1 MTIDIT
7 TGRPVENDLAEAVAA
22 LAVGRAVVLIDDESD
37 TGDLVVAAARA
48 TTALLAFTVR
58 HSSGFVE
65 VAMDAETCHRLR
77 LPAASEN
84 GDRQRVSVDLRG
96 AGTGISAA
104 DRAATVAALAHPD
117 RTHDEFTR
125 PGHVVPLLAT
135 DGRGEAAVRLAQLAG
150 LSPAAALAGVVSPAR
165 PAEMADRAELL
176 AFAAEHGLPAVTVAN
191 LQTHSL
197 ATEPAVARAATV
209 DLPTDGGP
217 FDVLGYRGVR
227 DGATHVAL
235 CAGDLA
241 GPGTVPLHVHREC
254 LSGDVLRSTACRCGA
269 ALADAMTAV
278 KEEGR
283 GVIVYLRPAGSVRAC
298 GLFEVDE
305 DVAAT
310 GATVIGILRDLG
322 VERVRALDVSG
333 ALAALLPAG
342 GIALDDVEHR
352 ALVG

>member
-7 TGRPVENDLAEAVAA
+7 TRRPVEIDLAGAVAA
-22 LAVGRAVVLIDDESD
+22 LAAGRAVVVIDENAD
-37 TGDLVVAAARA
+37 TGDLVVGAAAA
-48 TTALLAFTVR
+48 TTAAIAFTVR
-58 HSSGFVE
+58 HSSGFLEAAV
-65 VAMDAETCHRLR
+65 DSETCRRLR
-77 LPAASEN
+77 LPAASED
-84 GDRQRVSVDLRG
+84 GASQRVSVDLRG
-96 AGTGISAA
+96 GGTGISAA
-104 DRAATVAALAHPD
+104 DRAATVAALADPD

-125 PGHVVPLLAT
+125 PGHVVPLLA
-135 DGRGEAAVRLAQLAG
+135 DGGRSQAAASLVELAG
-150 LSPAAALAGVVSPAR
+150 LPPVAALAGVVSPAR
-165 PAEMADRAELL
+165 PTEMADRPELL
-176 AFAAEHGLPAVTVAN
+176 AFAAEHGLAAVTVAD
-191 LQTHSL
+191 LRAHRL

-235 CAGDLA
+235 SAGDLA
-241 GPGTVPLHVHREC
+241 GPGPVPLHVHREC
-254 LSGDVLRSTACRCGA
+254 LTGDVLRSTACRCGA
-269 ALADAMTAV
+269 ALTDAMTTI

-283 GVIVYLRPAGSVRAC
+283 GLVVYLRPAGSVRAC

-310 GATVIGILRDLG
+310 GAAVIGILRDLG
-322 VERVRALDVSG
+322 VEQVRLIDVPD

-342 GIALDDVEHR
+342 GIALDDVEPR